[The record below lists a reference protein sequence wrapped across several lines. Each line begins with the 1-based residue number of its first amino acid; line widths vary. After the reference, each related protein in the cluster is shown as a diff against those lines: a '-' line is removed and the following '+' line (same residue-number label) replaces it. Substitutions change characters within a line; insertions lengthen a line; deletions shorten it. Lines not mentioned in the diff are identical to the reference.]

1 VNNCFLVL
9 GHSCPLTHTIAD
21 GRGGAGSIVTVPTTN
36 RFSQLEVESPLLDP
50 HSTQVIYFVI
60 SLSLLVQCHN

>member
-1 VNNCFLVL
+1 M
-9 GHSCPLTHTIAD
+9 AD
-21 GRGGAGSIVTVPTTN
+21 GRGGAGSIVTVPTTS

-50 HSTQVIYFVI
+50 LSAQVIYFVM